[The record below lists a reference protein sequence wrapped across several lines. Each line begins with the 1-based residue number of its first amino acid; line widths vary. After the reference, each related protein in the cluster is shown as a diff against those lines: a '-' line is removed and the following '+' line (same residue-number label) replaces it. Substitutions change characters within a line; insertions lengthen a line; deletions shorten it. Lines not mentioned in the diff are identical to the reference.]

1 MGAPDFN
8 SMTRTDLTV
17 WKIAIDA
24 AIAAAKAAGGV
35 TISTSRFWPTTRAC
49 RSPSPSSCRP
59 LTERTD
65 HVEPSPQG

>member
-24 AIAAAKAAGGV
+24 AIAAAKAAGGGDDFDVAFLADDEGVSV
-35 TISTSRFWPTTRAC
+35 TFTILFP
-49 RSPSPSSCRP
+49 PSQP
-59 LTERTD
+59 
-65 HVEPSPQG
+65 